1 MYSKYYLI
9 SIFDTLIKVKDN
21 DGNFI
26 SLARYVWKYFPDL
39 AKLEDRRVSEIW
51 SGDVNSTPL
60 SLRQKNIIN
69 SVQVE
74 KKELAS
80 KMNIPLFLLVVLDSN
95 GKVYEIV
102 TKQEVYYDLG
112 LCLSINECSKNSFME
127 KYNSDYIE
135 GVRKFINRKNF
146 HLIKFPI
153 QKTLMKKK

>member
-21 DGNFI
+21 DGSFI

-39 AKLEDRRVSEIW
+39 AKLEDRRVDEIW
-51 SGDVNSTPL
+51 SGNGTSPL
-60 SLRQKNIIN
+60 SLKQRQVIDLI
-69 SVQVE
+69 QVE

-153 QKTLMKKK
+153 QKTLIKKK